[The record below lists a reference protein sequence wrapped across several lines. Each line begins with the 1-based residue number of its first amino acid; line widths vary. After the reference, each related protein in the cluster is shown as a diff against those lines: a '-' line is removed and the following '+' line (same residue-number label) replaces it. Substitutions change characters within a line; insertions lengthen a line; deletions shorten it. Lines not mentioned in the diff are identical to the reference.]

1 MGVVVHEG
9 AFVDE
14 RIEFGPRVLV
24 DALVEVA
31 LVLVFYRSERHE
43 RDAKETQKKHE
54 KRYKRGKRMSYT
66 KHYTKHYTKGETRG
80 ICQCC
85 YRAIGAIWACPVSYV
100 WPYHGNI
107 FPRVSLC
114 RHSYPYLLNH

>member
-31 LVLVFYRSERHE
+31 LVLVFYRSERYEKRQE
-43 RDAKETQKKHE
+43 RDAKENTKETRKETRKEIQKRE
-54 KRYKRGKRMSYT
+54 KDE
-66 KHYTKHYTKGETRG
+66 HYTKHYTKGETRG

-85 YRAIGAIWACPVSYV
+85 YRAIGTIWACPVSYV
-100 WPYHGNI
+100 WSYHGNLVCPCVGI
-107 FPRVSLC
+107 HIHIC
-114 RHSYPYLLNH
+114 